1 MSKTLLLADDSVVI
15 QKLVGLSFANEDVEI
30 VSTDNGDDAVI
41 KARELR
47 PDVVLA
53 DVVMP
58 GKSGY
63 EVCEAIKQD
72 AALSHI
78 PVLLLT
84 GTFEAFDES
93 RASAV
98 GADGHITKPFEAQAL
113 VERVKNVIKNA
124 RPPVAAA
131 RPAAQSAPVI
141 PPDDLFDDG
150 DALLAAPPARPGFF
164 GRTESLDITPS
175 LSEEDL
181 SDSLDVDL
189 FGPPGGE
196 VGGPS
201 FGASAGGNAQGNAS
215 PFLESTA
222 LASSGRFADAPIEDA
237 TIAML
242 PEPAAVLP
250 PVFRETGSSG
260 TDAFADDLGFDD
272 PLQVSELPLASFD
285 LDSAFD
291 PAPMPPAFQP
301 AFHPAT
307 QPATQPPTLPIARD
321 DANATTSRSLEK
333 SSFVTDLDE
342 MLAGPTAPRLTP
354 PSIRLPETR
363 PEARPEA
370 PMIVDFGPVA
380 QSGADLDFG
389 FDVSEQVSVSQVDLL
404 EESFSSLLDVS
415 ESQILGDPTPA
426 PWNEPSLPAQELSSP
441 TVVTDFDV
449 SSSDLATAVPAFIPA
464 TPTSMA
470 TPAPA
475 WSAAPAMP
483 APNFAQRDADLDFFL
498 SEIPAPPPASSPA
511 IAAERDAAVTHM
523 SPILQQQV
531 QETLEKV
538 AWEAFSDLSETIV
551 KQVIERVER
560 IAWEVIPQMA
570 ETLVREEIRKLK
582 GEED

>member
-47 PDVVLA
+47 PDVILA

-72 AALSHI
+72 STLAHI

-93 RASAV
+93 RASGV

-124 RPPVAAA
+124 RPPAAPA
-131 RPAAQSAPVI
+131 RTALPSAPI
-141 PPDDLFDDG
+141 PTDDLFDDG
-150 DALLAAPPARPGFF
+150 DTLLAAPPARPGFF
-164 GRTESLDITPS
+164 GRSESLDVTPS

-201 FGASAGGNAQGNAS
+201 FGAN
-215 PFLESTA
+215 
-222 LASSGRFADAPIEDA
+222 ASSGRFADAPIEDA
-237 TIAML
+237 TIAIL
-242 PEPAAVLP
+242 PEPAVVLP
-250 PVFRETGSSG
+250 PLVVAMEPIAV
-260 TDAFADDLGFDD
+260 DAFADDLGFDD

-291 PAPMPPAFQP
+291 PAPLP
-301 AFHPAT
+301 
-307 QPATQPPTLPIARD
+307 PPTLLVARD
-321 DANATTSRSLEK
+321 DANAATARNFGK

-342 MLAGPTAPRLTP
+342 LLASPSTPRMTP
-354 PSIRLPETR
+354 PPIPRPNIRPDI
-363 PEARPEA
+363 RPEA
-370 PMIVDFGPVA
+370 PTVLDLGPVA
-380 QSGADLDFG
+380 RSGEDLDFG
-389 FDVSEQVSVSQVDLL
+389 FDVSEQVAVSKVDLL

-415 ESQILGDPTPA
+415 ESQILGDPAPA
-426 PWNEPSLPAQELSSP
+426 PWNDSSPAAPGLSSP
-441 TVVTDFDV
+441 MGVADFDV
-449 SSSDLATAVPAFIPA
+449 SSSDLATAAPIFASPIPA
-464 TPTSMA
+464 PAQTPAWSTA
-470 TPAPA
+470 AVTPAP
-475 WSAAPAMP
+475 SPSR
-483 APNFAQRDADLDFFL
+483 RDADLDFFL
-498 SEIPAPPPASSPA
+498 SEIPAPATPSPASETASPA
-511 IAAERDAAVTHM
+511 AFPLSSSAASPSANAAVAHM